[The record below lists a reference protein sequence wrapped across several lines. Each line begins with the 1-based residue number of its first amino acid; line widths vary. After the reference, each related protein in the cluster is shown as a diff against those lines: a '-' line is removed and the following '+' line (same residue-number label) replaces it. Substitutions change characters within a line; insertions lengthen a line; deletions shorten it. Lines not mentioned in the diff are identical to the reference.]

1 MNEPGIDTATP
12 ETKWRIISDE
22 ELKTLRIGSLTAAW
36 IAMIMVNESSI
47 SVQWAMLILAGLS
60 ALITVSW
67 KTYRDAQ
74 KKKQSLALTLF
85 QFFFILLGLAYFIL
99 TSLGGAKLLGNHT
112 ITPLSP
118 IWAFI
123 VLLPFYARLEIKE
136 KARVK

>member
-1 MNEPGIDTATP
+1 MNDPSIDTSGV

-99 TSLGGAKLLGNHT
+99 TSLGGAKILGNHT
-112 ITPLSP
+112 IIPLSP

-123 VLLPFYARLEIKE
+123 VLLPFYVRLEMKE
-136 KARVK
+136 KNRLK